1 MYNSTITP
9 GLGMNKLDKVHE
21 THSGDQIKKSRE
33 GFGKYFGQVYSR
45 FLMISIRVPFL
56 PQANPGKPSLFA
68 SFFQVYS
75 RWRVCCNTDGFG
87 QAIAGPPTGGSA
99 CFKVLVTRFQA
110 GVTLVSRLKHIVLV
124 QAYLNNSKLP
134 YNRTSNVL
142 YPLHFFYFF
151 DFLFHL
157 LVELLPGATR
167 CRETHPRCAGRARHR
182 RI

>member
-1 MYNSTITP
+1 MKHI
-9 GLGMNKLDKVHE
+9 LGIKLENPEKVLGN
-21 THSGDQIKKSRE
+21 TLDQ
-33 GFGKYFGQVYSR
+33 
-45 FLMISIRVPFL
+45 SIPDSWWFQSEFPFCR
-56 PQANPGKPSLFA
+56 KPSLFA

-87 QAIAGPPTGGSA
+87 QAIAGPPAGGSA

-110 GVTLVSRLKHIVLV
+110 GVTLVGRLKQIVLV

-134 YNRTSNVL
+134 YNRTSTVL

-157 LVELLPGATR
+157 PVELLPGATR